1 MELSDEIENKLRS
14 LFARYS
20 TLQEE
25 MTGTIWD
32 LITVSGL
39 NTSYVKEIVA
49 SAMESGSNVSHIQD
63 QVRSIKESSSHV
75 VKTVRDS
82 KLNLRDGF
90 HSFEETIQVMDD
102 FVSGLSEMGKQFEN
116 FKTLFE
122 KVQGS
127 TVKIAETVR
136 AIEDISELTNIL
148 SINAAIEAARAGEYG
163 KGFKVVATEVK
174 KLAEK
179 STGLTKNISVYL
191 ADLEE
196 NITSSNS
203 SLIKYDQVRHSL
215 NSKVASTRHDLD
227 TTKTS
232 LTEIERNM
240 GMTAE
245 SLDHQK
251 EDLDLIST
259 SVEKLG
265 RSMTLL
271 NATSNHIINN
281 IDFQNDIIDKI
292 KGKGSRFYNITEEQ
306 TLLSA
311 ELNFSKS
318 AGSLLY
324 AGHDIAY
331 PPWVYVEK
339 GKSAGISIEMLKKIN
354 KTLNATLKF
363 IPQQFEVLIDKL
375 INREIQIILNVGWP
389 NDFLKNKPVI
399 ETVPYAV
406 FEPVAFI
413 HQTGTADR
421 AEYEPGFI
429 KGKRVAI
436 QKGSYAA
443 EAIKAYSCNIVFVEN
458 DIEGIA
464 KLIWKQVDAIVT
476 EKEVGT
482 YLSHKYF
489 QNEIVAVTDPYK
501 RLDVVMVLNEAE
513 GELRDRI
520 NGIIS
525 LMD

>member
-1 MELSDEIENKLRS
+1 MEFSDEIEKKLRS

-25 MTGTIWD
+25 MTGTVWD

-39 NTSYVKEIVA
+39 NTSYVKELVA

-63 QVRSIKESSSHV
+63 QVSSINESTSNV
-75 VKTVRDS
+75 VKTVRES

-90 HSFEETIQVMDD
+90 NSFEKTIQVMDD

-116 FKTLFE
+116 FKTLFG
-122 KVQGS
+122 KVQDS
-127 TVKIAETVR
+127 TLKITETVR
-136 AIEDISELTNIL
+136 AIEDISELTNLL

-179 STGLTKNISVYL
+179 STGLTKNITVYL
-191 ADLEE
+191 ANLEKS
-196 NITSSNS
+196 IDSSNS
-203 SLIKYDQVRHSL
+203 SLVKYDQVHHAL
-215 NSKVASTRHDLD
+215 NSKADSTREDLD

-245 SLDHQK
+245 SLDRQRV
-251 EDLDLIST
+251 DLDLIST
-259 SVEKLG
+259 SVLKLG
-265 RSMTLL
+265 RSMALL

-281 IDFQNDIIDKI
+281 IDYQNDIIDKI
-292 KGKGSRFYNITEEQ
+292 KGKGSMFYNLTEDQ

-311 ELNFSKS
+311 KLNFSKG

-331 PPWVYVEK
+331 PPWVYIEN
-339 GKSAGISIEMLKKIN
+339 GKSAGISIDMLEKIN

-363 IPQQFEVLIDKL
+363 IPQQFEVIIDKL

-399 ETVPYAV
+399 ATVPYAV

-413 HQTGTADR
+413 HRTGTADM

-429 KGKRVAI
+429 KGKRVAV
-436 QKGSYAA
+436 QRGSYAV
-443 EAIKAYSCNIVFVEN
+443 EAVEAYSCDIVFVEN

-476 EKEVGT
+476 EKEVGK
-482 YLSHKYF
+482 YLSNKYF
-489 QNEIVAVTDPYK
+489 QNEIVAVTTPYK
-501 RLDVVMVLNEAE
+501 RLDVVMVLNEE
-513 GELRDRI
+513 EVELRDRI
-520 NGIIS
+520 NGIVS